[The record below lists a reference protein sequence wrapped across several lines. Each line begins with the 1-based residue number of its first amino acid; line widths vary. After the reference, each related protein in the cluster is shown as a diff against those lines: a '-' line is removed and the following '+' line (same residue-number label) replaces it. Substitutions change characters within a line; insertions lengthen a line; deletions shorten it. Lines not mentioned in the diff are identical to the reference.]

1 MRHAGRLRRLERAR
15 SEPKR
20 TEIWI
25 YYEGDS
31 EATGPGGERRPVAEL
46 PPDAQRIVIKWEDK
60 D

>member
-25 YYEGDS
+25 YYAGDS
-31 EATGPGGERRPVAEL
+31 EATGPYGERRALADL
-46 PPDAQRIVIKWEDK
+46 PPDAQHVVIEYV
-60 D
+60 